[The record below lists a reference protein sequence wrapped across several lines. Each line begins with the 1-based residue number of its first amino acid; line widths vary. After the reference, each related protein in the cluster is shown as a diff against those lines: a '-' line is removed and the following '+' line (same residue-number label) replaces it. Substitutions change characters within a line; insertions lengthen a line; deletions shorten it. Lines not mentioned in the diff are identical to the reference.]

1 MGGKELKTAEGMTE
15 IEEKM
20 TGRAAESEGRMTGR
34 AAESEGRMMGRA
46 AESEGKMAGR
56 AAESEGRMT
65 GRAAE
70 AEEKMARRISEME
83 EVISG
88 RNLYKKYKGFE
99 LSVPQFG
106 IPKGFATALIG
117 ENGAGKTTLLNILAG
132 IRLDFKGEIS
142 YFGCEGN
149 HTDSNKQKRGEQK
162 HNARERNM
170 QEHNAQKRNV
180 QERNVQERN
189 VQERNVQERIGYTGP
204 GCYFLPQWTIGQVE
218 EVGEL
223 LFDHFDKD
231 RFRVICRELGIEGSR
246 SKEVKKL
253 SDGNKMKLML
263 ASALAR
269 ETELLILD
277 EPASPLDPLMR
288 DKLCDIIRNY
298 LEQGNGERSVFFST
312 HNIADMEN
320 VTDYAIIL
328 EHGNIVEAGFVESLK
343 EKYLL
348 VKGEAADAERAK
360 EVLFSMTR
368 NAYGFEGICLAQK
381 LEQLAGMDIAVEVP
395 TLSQISVAVMKANT
409 KLKFS

>member
-1 MGGKELKTAEGMTE
+1 MGGKERKTAEGMAET
-15 IEEKM
+15 EEK
-20 TGRAAESEGRMTGR
+20 A
-34 AAESEGRMMGRA
+34 
-46 AESEGKMAGR
+46 AGR
-56 AAESEGRMT
+56 TAEM
-65 GRAAE
+65 
-70 AEEKMARRISEME
+70 EEKTMRRIGEME

-99 LSVPQFG
+99 LSVPRFG

-132 IRLDFKGEIS
+132 IRLDFKGEVS
-142 YFGCEGN
+142 YFGCEGKK
-149 HTDSNKQKRGEQK
+149 TDSNIPERNIQESKAQGRSMPK
-162 HNARERNM
+162 RNM
-170 QEHNAQKRNV
+170 QESDT
-180 QERNVQERN
+180 
-189 VQERNVQERIGYTGP
+189 QERNVQERIGYTGP
-204 GCYFLPQWTIGQVE
+204 GCYFLPQWTIEQVE
-218 EVGEL
+218 KVGEL

-231 RFRVICRELGIEGSR
+231 RFRGICQELGIEGSR
-246 SKEVKKL
+246 NKEVKKL

-263 ASALAR
+263 ASVFAR

-288 DKLCDIIRNY
+288 DKLCDMIRDY

-328 EHGNIVEAGFVESLK
+328 EHGNIVEAGFVDDLK

-348 VKGEAADAERAK
+348 VKGEAADAERAG
-360 EVLFSMTR
+360 EILFSMTR

-409 KLKFS
+409 KLKLS